1 MVSAHGNIFLCM
13 RARRSAQTGFI
24 MNLSVSEKLLYGGIA
39 GMAVVA
45 ALVIT
50 GIVIFAITGRKIKRK
65 LEEEYGKPPIS
76 QK

>member
-1 MVSAHGNIFLCM
+1 M

-24 MNLSVSEKLLYGGIA
+24 MNLSVSEKLLYGGIV

-50 GIVIFAITGRKIKRK
+50 GIVIFAITRRKIKRK

>member
-1 MVSAHGNIFLCM
+1 
-13 RARRSAQTGFI
+13 
-24 MNLSVSEKLLYGGIA
+24 
-39 GMAVVA
+39 MAVVA